1 MNIYI
6 YVYIYYAASDW
17 KYLIEIGMPD
27 METEL
32 SFIPLRQYLPLL

>member
-1 MNIYI
+1 MYI
-6 YVYIYYAASDW
+6 CYATSDL

-27 METEL
+27 MDTEL